1 MPAKAH
7 PDAIVRREG
16 VNENERCLKDLC
28 DRAFLTLWS
37 YPGVHKSPGQEACD
51 LLVVSG
57 NDVIIFSD
65 KAGPFSESV
74 DVHAGWAKWYRKAVG
89 GSLDQLRG
97 AERWLKQHPERLYVD
112 AACTQPLPLQIPDPT
127 LARYH
132 RVAVVHG
139 ASKRH
144 ASESGGSGA
153 LAIVPGIVG
162 PAHCAAPKDGGK
174 PFAIGQVDPAF
185 GYVHIMDSPS
195 LDILLSE
202 LDTVS
207 DLLAYLRWKEDL
219 IENGRL
225 ERASGEPDLLAYY
238 IERIRVAENYSPSL
252 PEGVVRLSVPAGAWD
267 RYKASEARQSRQQAN
282 ESSRVID
289 RLVEQFNRNAFART
303 EYDASTP
310 SVAGLERI
318 MRFLSREPRTRRRI
332 IGNALETLLRETP
345 ADHYSAVTVVHP
357 SEPGD
362 PRYVLLLLSPHHRDT
377 RVRNYAEYREFR
389 LWMLGEYC
397 RAVRYQF
404 PDAQDIVG
412 IATDLTQGTG
422 RSEVAVYYD
431 GRNFTEQDAV
441 AAQALIER
449 TGALQGLRHTVGVA
463 SYFGDAA

>member
-1 MPAKAH
+1 MPAETH

-16 VNENERCLKDLC
+16 VNENERRLKDLC

-37 YPGVHKSPGQEACD
+37 YPSVHKSPGQEACD

-65 KAGPFSESV
+65 KAGPFSEQV
-74 DVHAGWAKWYRKAVG
+74 DVHVGWAKWYRKAVG
-89 GSLDQLRG
+89 ESLNQLRG
-97 AERWLKQHPERLYVD
+97 AERRLKQHPDRLYVD

-127 LARYH
+127 VARYH

-139 ASKRH
+139 ALERH

-153 LAIVPGIVG
+153 LAIVPDIVG
-162 PAHCAAPKDGGK
+162 SAHCASLYDRRE

-185 GYVHIMDSPS
+185 GFVHVMDGPS

-238 IERIRVAENYSPSL
+238 IER
-252 PEGVVRLSVPAGAWD
+252 VRLTQNYNPTLPDSVGRLSLPAGAWD
-267 RYKASEARQSRQQAN
+267 RYETSEACQSRQQAN
-282 ESSRVID
+282 ESSQVID
-289 RLVEQFNRNAFART
+289 RLVEQFNRNAFTRT
-303 EYDASTP
+303 EYAASTP
-310 SVAGLERI
+310 GVAGLEKI

-332 IGNALETLLRETP
+332 IGDALETLLREAP
-345 ADHYSAVTVVHP
+345 ADHFSAMTVVHP

-362 PRYVLLLLSPHHRDT
+362 PRYVLLLLSPHHRDP
-377 RVRNYAEYREFR
+377 RVRDYAQYREFR
-389 LWMLGEYC
+389 LWMLCEYC

-422 RSEVAVYYD
+422 RSEDAVYYD
-431 GRNFTEQDAV
+431 GRNFTEQDAG
-441 AAQALIER
+441 AAEDLIKR
-449 TGALQGLRHTVGVA
+449 TGALQSLRHTVGVA